1 MLQEANRGMDV
12 EVLLFAQF
20 QELAGTRQ
28 EVISVGEGTRLT
40 DLIERLGER
49 YGTVFGEEVGRIEG
63 LRILIN
69 GREYSLLDGMETQLK
84 DKDTVVFLPP
94 IAGG

>member
-1 MLQEANRGMDV
+1 MTMNV
-12 EVLLFAQF
+12 EVLLFGQLR
-20 QELAGTRQ
+20 ELTGIRQ

-40 DLIERLGER
+40 DLIEQLGGK
-49 YGTVFGEEVGRIEG
+49 YGTVFCEEVGRIEG

-94 IAGG
+94 ISGG